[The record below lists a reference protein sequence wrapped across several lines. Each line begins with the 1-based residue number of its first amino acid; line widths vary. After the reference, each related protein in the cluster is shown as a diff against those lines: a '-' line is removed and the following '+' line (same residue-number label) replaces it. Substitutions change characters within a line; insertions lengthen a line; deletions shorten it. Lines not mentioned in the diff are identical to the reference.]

1 VEISRNWCSEQVIF
15 IMPYNFNFF
24 LLCCGKTEIYF
35 FFLSLS
41 FGKAQHSRRKGKKVL
56 GHLGFSTAPI
66 SLVRE
71 PSEDMEPERGT
82 EMKICQLVNFRDVSG
97 FLSLMLNL
105 C

>member
-1 VEISRNWCSEQVIF
+1 MERQKS
-15 IMPYNFNFF
+15 
-24 LLCCGKTEIYF
+24 T

-41 FGKAQHSRRKGKKVL
+41 LSVKLSTAGGREKKYL

-71 PSEDMEPERGT
+71 HSEDMEPERGT

-97 FLSLMLNL
+97 FSSLMLNL